1 MRKMKK
7 GMVVALTATMVLGS
21 TLTAFASDAG
31 TTTPVTSGS
40 TSGAGTS
47 EGHVDKEVVNMVLPT
62 IASGSS
68 PFAYTMDPERLIQET
83 NGAKYEDFTFP
94 AKESDKGVYFLT
106 GDKTYANT
114 SNTLQA
120 INKSSCNVTL
130 TVKVKATQNTAKDIT
145 LVSSEST
152 SNAAA
157 ELYLGLKVGSANQAV
172 SSTEATVTKTVAGTP
187 TNFETAVVD
196 KEGSTTGEKVYAY
209 REKADATTWKAMNI
223 SMTGAV
229 NNYKIADDTTAP
241 TVDVT
246 WSYAK
251 ATDTATADTDA
262 VDYSTTPATSSVP
275 TTVQIPASGDIT
287 IPVTVGSDNADLT
300 KLETSAYNGWWIW
313 SNI

>member
-106 GDKTYANT
+106 GDKTH
-114 SNTLQA
+114 
-120 INKSSCNVTL
+120 
-130 TVKVKATQNTAKDIT
+130 
-145 LVSSEST
+145 
-152 SNAAA
+152 
-157 ELYLGLKVGSANQAV
+157 LYLGGNNVAPESA
-172 SSTEATVTKTVAGTP
+172 
-187 TNFETAVVD
+187 
-196 KEGSTTGEKVYAY
+196 Y
-209 REKADATTWKAMNI
+209 
-223 SMTGAV
+223 
-229 NNYKIADDTTAP
+229 DDTAN
-241 TVDVT
+241 
-246 WSYAK
+246 AGMEFGK
-251 ATDTATADTDA
+251 
-262 VDYSTTPATSSVP
+262 TSFY
-275 TTVQIPASGDIT
+275 
-287 IPVTVGSDNADLT
+287 N
-300 KLETSAYNGWWIW
+300 SAG
-313 SNI
+313 